1 MTDNLPA
8 VRTEP
13 PTTVVVARDTD
24 SWAEQLPK
32 VVDLARAIAS
42 TDFVP
47 DAMRDNIAATAAAIL
62 YGREVGLPPMTALN
76 NVNVIKGR
84 PGLSAVI
91 MRAQVLAAGHE
102 IRQEESTSAL
112 CKLSGRRRGT
122 DYWQTVTYSIDD
134 ARQAGLLQQ
143 NKNYEK
149 NPRRMLRARAT
160 SELCELMFADVVR
173 GMPSYEELE
182 ELDDDTPA
190 GPPAATARAKVQ
202 RKTRTTKTDDG
213 AAPLS
218 GTDSSPAAPSSPPLP
233 PLPGEPGYDSVNGIA
248 EQGSS
253 SAGGTASIA
262 GPDSDGILPLTE
274 AEAPASQS
282 AAGDSRVHASAA
294 PEDDDEASESSASSS
309 SEVKMNT
316 RAQQRGLFAL
326 FKGIGIV
333 DDTERMNY
341 TQRLI
346 GRMPYAGGE
355 PSWNGLTWDEAS
367 WMTTAMSTAKTRDH
381 VEALIEL
388 AEQQRAG
395 GEQ

>member
-1 MTDNLPA
+1 MSDNLPA
-8 VRTEP
+8 VRTETAAAP
-13 PTTVVVARDTD
+13 VVARDTD
-24 SWAEQLPK
+24 SWAAQLPA
-32 VVDLARAIAS
+32 VVDLARAIAN

-47 DAMRDNIAATAAAIL
+47 DAMRNNIAATSAAIL

-76 NVNVIKGR
+76 NVNVIKGK

-102 IRQEESTSAL
+102 IRQDESTNAR
-112 CKLSGRRRGT
+112 CVLSGRRRGT

-182 ELDDDTPA
+182 ELDDDNPA
-190 GPPAATARAKVQ
+190 GPLAPATRAKVQ
-202 RKTRTTKTDDG
+202 RKQRTTPQTDDG

-218 GTDSSPAAPSSPPLP
+218 ATDSSPAAPSSPPLP
-233 PLPGEPGYDSVNGIA
+233 PLPGEEGYDSVGDIA

-253 SAGGTASIA
+253 AARGTAVIA
-262 GPDSDGILPLTE
+262 GPDSDGILPLPG
-274 AEAPASQS
+274 AEAPSAQS
-282 AAGDSRVHASAA
+282 AEGEPRVHASAA
-294 PEDDDEASESSASSS
+294 PEDDGEGSESPSSS

-326 FKGIGIV
+326 FKGIGIE
-333 DDTERMNY
+333 DDKERMEY
-341 TQRLI
+341 TARLI
-346 GRMPYAGGE
+346 GRMPYHDGK